1 MIFTPGDTSA
11 QDTHRFCPKPTPP
24 MNEQLDLND
33 APTISLREYGDILRR
48 RRAII
53 LQAFLFVVIV
63 GVIWTSFQTNI
74 YSSTARLLIEPQ
86 SAGINLNT
94 QNNPLDNLFRI
105 NQNYNVNTQVELL
118 QTPDMLKAVSD
129 KINGRELP
137 LFTVQA
143 LEGTSIIQV
152 DAESPDQNLAADAT
166 NTLLEAYRDHM
177 RESRSAAAKK
187 ALDYAEQENKTA
199 SELLKRTD
207 DQIAKFKKK
216 YSVVEL
222 EQSRKSADEAYNVAL
237 AAYSNLETEQAALI
251 SRINQTRAQL
261 AATPTTLINAPS
273 SQADLLVQTLQQRVA
288 DRQTERAVLR
298 KTLQPGNERIQAID
312 EELVRLQERLQT
324 AERDYQARTASN
336 NPEYLQLRNALNNYN
351 TEAVVI
357 ARRLAEGAKNVEAK
371 RIRIAQLPSLEQ
383 INNTLANTRAGALA
397 KIASSDEN
405 IGNLKTS
412 ISAQPE
418 MATIIDRATA
428 SEKPVRPNR
437 IQNILFAAVIGLFLG
452 LGLALLQELFDDRIN
467 SADEAERVLKLPSLG
482 YIPNIEEEGLRL
494 IRDISTFSPLM
505 ESYRT
510 LRTNINFA
518 AVGNQV
524 RSMVVTSSVPA
535 EGKSTTCANL
545 AMAMAMDG
553 KKVIIVDAD
562 LRRPSQHHLFKVDA
576 SPGLTD
582 ILIGSHTIDEVM
594 RQTSVENVFIIPAG
608 SPPPNPAELLGSAA
622 MGRFLAEVETR
633 ADVVLLD
640 TPPALAVADA
650 TVLAARTDGALLVV
664 GYGDTKKTSVKRAKD
679 MLSRGNANILGTVLN
694 RMEGAGGGYYY
705 YGKYY
710 MGSGYAPYAPGSG
723 VGGKKSGYAPVTS
736 GKKRSSVGGY
746 APAREDRKRIE
757 SNGKNGA
764 IVEPVDSND
773 EA

>member
-1 MIFTPGDTSA
+1 
-11 QDTHRFCPKPTPP
+11 
-24 MNEQLDLND
+24 
-33 APTISLREYGDILRR
+33 
-48 RRAII
+48 
-53 LQAFLFVVIV
+53 VV
-63 GVIWTSFQTNI
+63 
-74 YSSTARLLIEPQ
+74 
-86 SAGINLNT
+86 
-94 QNNPLDNLFRI
+94 
-105 NQNYNVNTQVELL
+105 
-118 QTPDMLKAVSD
+118 
-129 KINGRELP
+129 
-137 LFTVQA
+137 
-143 LEGTSIIQV
+143 
-152 DAESPDQNLAADAT
+152 LA
-166 NTLLEAYRDHM
+166 
-177 RESRSAAAKK
+177 K
-187 ALDYAEQENKTA
+187 
-199 SELLKRTD
+199 
-207 DQIAKFKKK
+207 
-216 YSVVEL
+216 
-222 EQSRKSADEAYNVAL
+222 
-237 AAYSNLETEQAALI
+237 
-251 SRINQTRAQL
+251 
-261 AATPTTLINAPS
+261 
-273 SQADLLVQTLQQRVA
+273 
-288 DRQTERAVLR
+288 
-298 KTLQPGNERIQAID
+298 
-312 EELVRLQERLQT
+312 
-324 AERDYQARTASN
+324 
-336 NPEYLQLRNALNNYN
+336 
-351 TEAVVI
+351 
-357 ARRLAEGAKNVEAK
+357 RLAEGARNVAAK
-371 RIRIAQLPSLEQ
+371 KQRIASLPTLEQ

-397 KIASSDEN
+397 TIASSGEN
-405 IGNLKTS
+405 IGNLQTS

-428 SEKPVRPNR
+428 NDRPVRPNR
-437 IQNILFAAVIGLFLG
+437 VQNILFAAVIGLFLG

-518 AVGNQV
+518 AVGNAV

-679 MLSRGNANILGTVLN
+679 MLARGNANILGTVLN

-723 VGGKKSGYAPVTS
+723 VGGKKGGYAPVTS

-757 SNGKNGA
+757 MSGKNGA
-764 IVEPVDSND
+764 NTTVVEPAENND

>member
-1 MIFTPGDTSA
+1 
-11 QDTHRFCPKPTPP
+11 

-63 GVIWTSFQTNI
+63 GIIWTSFQTNI

-94 QNNPLDNLFRI
+94 QNNPLDQLFRI
-105 NQNYNVNTQVELL
+105 SQNYNVNTQVELL
-118 QTPDMLKAVSD
+118 QTPDMLKRVSD

-137 LFTVQA
+137 MFTVQA

-152 DAESPDQNLAADAT
+152 DAESPDQNLAAEAT

-177 RESRSAAAKK
+177 RELRSGSTKK
-187 ALDYAEQENKTA
+187 ALDYAIDEQKKAQT
-199 SELLKRTD
+199 LLEQTD
-207 DQIAKFKKK
+207 KKIALFKKK
-216 YSVVEL
+216 NDIVEL
-222 EQSRKSADEAYNVAL
+222 ELNRKSAADSFD
-237 AAYSNLETEQAALI
+237 AANAELSRIDTEQAALN
-251 SRINQTRAQL
+251 SRIAATRAQL
-261 AATPTTLINAPS
+261 AATSPTLTNTPAPE
-273 SQADLLVQTLQQRVA
+273 ADALVQSLQQRIA
-288 DRQTERAVLR
+288 DLETRRTVLLDS
-298 KTLQPGNERIQAID
+298 LQPGTETITALNLEIVQ
-312 EELVRLQERLQT
+312 LKERLIK
-324 AERDYQARTASN
+324 AEASYQQRTSAN
-336 NPEYLQLRNALNNYN
+336 NPVYLQLREAINNYN
-351 TEAVVI
+351 TEAVVL
-357 ARRLAEGAKNVEAK
+357 AKRLAESAESVAKK
-371 RIRIAQLPSLEQ
+371 KQRIASLPNLEQ
-383 INNTLANTRAGALA
+383 INNTLANTRAGALS
-397 KIASSDEN
+397 KISSYGAN
-405 IGNLKTS
+405 IGDLQTS
-412 ISAQPE
+412 MSAQSD

-428 SEKPVRPNR
+428 SDKPVRPNR
-437 IQNILFAAVIGLFLG
+437 VQNILFAAVIGLFLG

-518 AVGNQV
+518 AVGKQV

-582 ILIGSHTIDEVM
+582 ILIGSHSIDEVM

-664 GYGDTKKTSVKRAKD
+664 GYGDTKKTSVKRAKE
-679 MLSRGNANILGTVLN
+679 MLARGNANILGTVLN

-746 APAREDRKRIE
+746 APARDDRKRIE
-757 SNGKNGA
+757 GNGKSGANAA
-764 IVEPVDSND
+764 IVEPTENND